1 MAGMSN
7 TSLVDEAAAGR
18 AWKSDYVRR
27 RPYSHL
33 NAGQFSLTHML
44 AIVCVVFVCP
54 AYSSELREQCTE
66 AEKRGIAFLAANQK
80 ESGGFT
86 SYEWRT
92 AMPDNKRKIGTPF
105 TVSQVVY
112 SLTFCNDNSTAR
124 AVRER
129 AAGWL
134 VSQREEPGLWRYR
147 GRADLL
153 PFDADDTA
161 MAWAALQRE
170 GQPIPREALDAL
182 RADRNE
188 AGLFN
193 TWMGDPSTWR
203 TNVDSRD
210 PDAVVNL
217 NALLMFGLVHENFDA
232 VCTYLL
238 TNIESDQFHRGS
250 IYYPSQWAFTYAFS
264 RAYAEGGVSC
274 LKNAVPK
281 IRGLTLSLQQADGG
295 WGNDYE
301 TALGLLT
308 LFNLGEK
315 SAAVERALR
324 FIVARQMPD
333 GGWAL
338 EPAYTGADRSW
349 SYGSRAATTALCVEA
364 LAKFLRQ

>member
-1 MAGMSN
+1 MSNRQSAARSNLETESGWSVTAERVECAPAYRYHPLQIRNLAGSFVFMELRGRNNSLPSFENTPCICAWLPRGENLSVTRKTCRPGSPMAGMSN

-18 AWKSDYVRR
+18 AWKSDYVRP

-44 AIVCVVFVCP
+44 AIVCVMFVCP

-66 AEKRGIAFLAANQK
+66 AEKRGIAFLAVNQK

-203 TNVDSRD
+203 TNIDSRD

-217 NALLMFGLVHENFDA
+217 NAL
-232 VCTYLL
+232 
-238 TNIESDQFHRGS
+238 
-250 IYYPSQWAFTYAFS
+250 
-264 RAYAEGGVSC
+264 
-274 LKNAVPK
+274 
-281 IRGLTLSLQQADGG
+281 
-295 WGNDYE
+295 
-301 TALGLLT
+301 
-308 LFNLGEK
+308 
-315 SAAVERALR
+315 
-324 FIVARQMPD
+324 
-333 GGWAL
+333 
-338 EPAYTGADRSW
+338 
-349 SYGSRAATTALCVEA
+349 
-364 LAKFLRQ
+364 